1 MLESAALR
9 VAALWRKPALWRR
22 IQRNGMRTDVSWR
35 RSARLY
41 AGLYRELTA
50 GPSTVTAPYALF
62 A

>member
-41 AGLYRELTA
+41 AELYRELA
-50 GPSTVTAPYALF
+50 SDPVSAAAPYALR